1 MIPSYLPPQ
10 PRAFFSEPVRP
21 TCLLSFVLYA
31 LLLLPLSALADDG
44 QRGYYRQPAIHGD
57 TVVFVA
63 EGDLWRVPVTGGAA
77 QRLTTNLAEESL
89 PRISADGKLVAFTA
103 RYEGPAEVYVMQT
116 SGGLPTR
123 LTYEGDNAR
132 VQGFT
137 PDGKVLY
144 TTARWSSKPELRMYA
159 IDVTTRAV
167 TPLPLAQAAEG
178 CYTKLDFIFARLPAG
193 SDNVKNYRG
202 GLVQNLW
209 RFDGKNEAT
218 PLTADYAG
226 ASRQPMCGRDRI
238 YFLSDRDETMNVWS
252 MAVAGGDLKQHT
264 KHRDF
269 DIRGASISPDGKRIV
284 YQRGADL
291 AIFETATGKDSALS
305 ITLQSD
311 FEHTRMRWVKTPWDF
326 VTAVEPSPTGDRVAI
341 TARGEIFVMPV
352 GNGRRVELLRNANI
366 RARDGVFSHDGKSV
380 YAFSDKSGEF
390 ELMRYPANG
399 VGAANMLTR
408 DAKVLRR
415 GIYPSPDGKW
425 VVHDDKTRNLFL
437 TETATNTTR
446 QIDRNEFS
454 EYNAITW
461 SPDSRHITFS
471 KSAANQFDQL
481 YVLEIANTKLT
492 SLTSER
498 YDARDAAFS
507 PDGKWLFFLANR
519 NLQSVVTSPWGQR
532 GPEPFFDKQTRIYAY
547 ALDPAA
553 RWPFLPRDE
562 LQPPPKV
569 EAKPDAGTD
578 AKVDTKAVPAG
589 GAKLDAPKAE
599 VKPETKPEV
608 KVMAIAWE
616 GVRERLYEVPVAAG
630 NYRELSTDGK
640 RLFFLSLDTG
650 DRKTALRSVAIEAP
664 NPTPPTIDAFIEDI
678 RSYRMTQDRKK
689 LMVRKANDLF
699 VFDVGK
705 AAPPPAEQI
714 KFQVN
719 TRDWMIQLDPRE
731 DWKQMFVDVWRM
743 HRDFFYDKNMHGADW
758 ATARARYQP
767 LLARVTDRAELNDV
781 IGQMTS
787 EVRALHSQI
796 GSPDIR
802 RGQDTIEVGGLGAR
816 VEKVAEGFKVVQL
829 YGGDPELLEER
840 SPLARSE
847 VNVRVG
853 ETITVVNG
861 ATAKDAAT
869 LGELLRNQ
877 HDKQVLLTVAGAD
890 GRRRD
895 VVATAT
901 DPVRERALRYLTWE
915 RERKERVEAASLNRI
930 GYVHLQAMGPND
942 IARWAREFYPVF
954 MREGLILD
962 LRQNNGGS
970 IDSWIVE
977 KLQRRAWHF
986 WQSRRADQVTWNQ
999 QLAFRGHVVALIDA
1013 NTYSDGET
1021 MAQGLRRLGI
1031 APLVGVT
1038 TAGAGIWLSDQNR
1051 LRDGGIARA
1060 AESGSFVD
1068 NGRERGWITEGV
1080 GVKPDVEVDNLPL
1093 ATFKGGDAQLE
1104 RAIKMLQ
1111 DKIAKEPMV
1120 TPVVPPFPVMAK

>member
-1 MIPSYLPPQ
+1 MN
-10 PRAFFSEPVRP
+10 AFSLKSPIKSPLNYAAISVV
-21 TCLLSFVLYA
+21 VLT
-31 LLLLPLSALADDG
+31 ALAS
-44 QRGYYRQPAIHGD
+44 QTASAQAGYYRQPTIQGD

-89 PRISADGKLVAFTA
+89 PRISADGKLLAFTA
-103 RYEGPAEVYVMQT
+103 RYEGPAEVYVMPT

-123 LTYEGDNAR
+123 LTHEGDNAR

-159 IDVTTRAV
+159 VDVTTRAV

-178 CYTKLDFIFARLPAG
+178 CYLKSDFVFARLPAG

-218 PLTADYAG
+218 PLTADYPG
-226 ASRQPMCGRDRI
+226 ASRQPMCARDRI
-238 YFLSDRDETMNVWS
+238 YFLSDRDGTMNVWS
-252 MAVAGGDLKQHT
+252 IAAAGGDIKQHT

-291 AIFETATGKDSALS
+291 SVLDTAMDKDSVIP

-311 FEHTRMRWVKTPWDF
+311 FEHTRTRWVKTPWDF
-326 VTAVEPSPTGDRVAI
+326 VTALEPSPTGDRVAI
-341 TARGEIFVMPV
+341 TARGEIFVLPV

-366 RARDGVFSHDGKSV
+366 RARDAVFSHDGKSV

-390 ELMRYPANG
+390 ELTRYPANG
-399 VGAANMLTR
+399 VGAATTLTK
-408 DAKVLRR
+408 DANTLRR

-446 QIDRNEFS
+446 QIDRNQFS
-454 EYNAITW
+454 EYNTIIW
-461 SPDSRHITFS
+461 SPDSRNITFS
-471 KSAANQFDQL
+471 KPAANQFEQL
-481 YVLEIANTKLT
+481 YVLEIATTKLT
-492 SLTSER
+492 TLSSER
-498 YDARDAAFS
+498 YDAGDATFS

-547 ALDPAA
+547 ALNPTV

-569 EAKPDAGTD
+569 DAKPEPKPDAKPAEAAKPDA
-578 AKVDTKAVPAG
+578 
-589 GAKLDAPKAE
+589 PKASDKTE
-599 VKPETKPEV
+599 NKTENKAETKPEV
-608 KVMAIAWE
+608 KALPIAWD
-616 GVRERLYEVPVAAG
+616 GVRERLYEVPIAAG

-664 NPTPPTIDAFIEDI
+664 NPAPPSVDAFMEDV

-689 LMVRKANDLF
+689 LMVRKANDVF
-699 VFDVGK
+699 VFDVAK

-731 DWKQMFVDVWRM
+731 EWKQMFVDVWRM

-781 IGQMTS
+781 IAQMTS
-787 EVRALHSQI
+787 EVRALHSQVNT
-796 GSPDIR
+796 PDIR
-802 RGQDTIEVGGLGAR
+802 RGQDTIDIGGLGAR
-816 VEKVAEGFKVVQL
+816 LERVADGFKVVQL

-847 VNVRVG
+847 VNVRIG
-853 ETITVVNG
+853 ETIVVVNG
-861 ATAKDAAT
+861 VAATDAAT

-877 HDKQVLLTVAGAD
+877 HDKQVLLTVLGVD
-890 GRRRD
+890 GKRRD
-895 VVATAT
+895 VVATAI
-901 DPVRERALRYLTWE
+901 DPARERALRYLTWE
-915 RERKERVEAASLNRI
+915 RERKERVEAASQNRI

-962 LRQNNGGS
+962 LRHNGGGN

-986 WQSRRADQVTWNQ
+986 WQSRRTDQATWNQ

-1013 NTYSDGET
+1013 YTYSDGET
-1021 MAQGLRRLGI
+1021 MAQGLRKLGI

-1038 TAGAGIWLSDQNR
+1038 TAGAGIWLLDSNR

-1060 AESGSFVD
+1060 AERGVFVD
-1068 NGRERGWITEGV
+1068 NGRTREWITEGV
-1080 GVKPDVEVDNLPL
+1080 GVKPDVEVDNLPF
-1093 ATFKGGDAQLE
+1093 ATFKGVDAQLE

-1111 DKIAKEPMV
+1111 DKMAKEPMV
-1120 TPVVPPFPVMAK
+1120 MPVVPPFPVMNK